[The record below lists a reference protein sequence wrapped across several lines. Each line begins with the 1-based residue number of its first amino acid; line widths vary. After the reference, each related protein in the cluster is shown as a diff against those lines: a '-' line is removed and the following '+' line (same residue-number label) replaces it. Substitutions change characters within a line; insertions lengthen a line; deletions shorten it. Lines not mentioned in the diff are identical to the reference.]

1 MPGVYQFLRNPRWIF
16 ATSAVVLIAGLFINL
31 GFWQLRRLDDARQEN
46 QLLAARLALPPE
58 DLAVMLEAVGEDL
71 GAIEYHPVTVS
82 GTFDPTG
89 EVLLRSRTLDGVA
102 GFHVVTPL
110 QTPGGDVVLV
120 NRGWVPM
127 DMDEPPVPAA
137 PPDGRVVVEG
147 LVRLS
152 QERSGLGPADPV
164 QGELTVLSRLDIP
177 RIQQQSEDELAPVSV
192 DLFTVDPANPGD
204 LPVPLG
210 PPATDDEGNHLAY
223 AIQWFAFAV
232 VGVVGYVILV
242 RRRARSAGP

>member
-1 MPGVYQFLRNPRWIF
+1 M
-16 ATSAVVLIAGLFINL
+16 
-31 GFWQLRRLDDARQEN
+31 
-46 QLLAARLALPPE
+46 
-58 DLAVMLEAVGEDL
+58 
-71 GAIEYHPVTVS
+71 
-82 GTFDPTG
+82 
-89 EVLLRSRTLDGVA
+89 
-102 GFHVVTPL
+102 
-110 QTPGGDVVLV
+110 
-120 NRGWVPM
+120 
-127 DMDEPPVPAA
+127 PAA
-137 PPDGRVVVEG
+137 PPDGRVLVEG

-152 QERSGLGPADPV
+152 QERSGLAPADPV